1 MALGVRIVSAVFIGA
16 ALMPG
21 AALALP
27 KTAPLARPVSV
38 PKLMHEALVPGLQM
52 AIISNGRIEAV
63 RNFGTVDANT
73 GAAVTKATVFEAAS
87 LSKPVFAYGV
97 LKLASAGRIDLD
109 ALIGRYLPDLKGSA
123 AQLTPRQLL
132 SHTGGL
138 PNGSGKLEGST
149 ANIGRFSYSGD
160 GFFLLQRVVE
170 AITKQPLDD
179 YMRTAV
185 FEPLGMA
192 SSSFVWRDAYRA
204 TKAFGHSFTGTNAGR
219 AHIPDARAQSSLET
233 TAADL
238 ARFMLAT
245 IKGQDLDPTL
255 ARQLFGPQVKLERGC
270 SDCLGK
276 PRGPLSDTMSW
287 GLGWG
292 LEQTKRGRFAWHY
305 GDNNT
310 VQGYAAIALD
320 GSRGVVILTNSANG
334 HSIIPSVATPV
345 LHVDAPGY
353 AWVGVYAPYTDPARR
368 LLVRIVQGRVARQP
382 DLTIPRAD
390 LIQVADRLTQG
401 GKPAEA
407 ATLLRRLPGGP
418 GDAGELARLAEAQR
432 KAGDLVQ
439 ARRDAEAV
447 LARDPTNKAALKVVE
462 KIAMSARAV
471 PTTLLDR
478 YAGRYAS
485 PYGPLTVTR
494 SGSRLVSRF
503 EDQPPSD
510 LLAISDHQFLIDE
523 IGLPITFVQG
533 VDGKVTHAVIQA
545 GSPVTLRR
553 L

>member
-1 MALGVRIVSAVFIGA
+1 MTLGVRIASAVLMAAALVPGATLALAGNALRTPAGSVSA
-16 ALMPG
+16 
-21 AALALP
+21 
-27 KTAPLARPVSV
+27 
-38 PKLMHEALVPGLQM
+38 LMHEALVPGLQM
-52 AIISNGRIEAV
+52 AIISNGRVEAV
-63 RNFGTVDANT
+63 RSFGTVDADT
-73 GAAVTKATVFEAAS
+73 GAPVTKRSVFEAAS

-109 ALIGRYLPDLKGSA
+109 APVGRYLPDLKGPA

-138 PNGSGKLEGST
+138 PNGSGKLEVST
-149 ANIGRFSYSGD
+149 ADIGRFSYSGD
-160 GFFLLQRVVE
+160 GFGLLQRVVV
-170 AITKQPLDD
+170 AITKQPLND

-192 SSSFVWRDAYRA
+192 SSSYVWRDAYRA
-204 TKAFGHSFTGTNAGR
+204 TKVFGHSFTGTNAGR

-233 TAADL
+233 TAADY

-245 IKGQDLDPTL
+245 IKGQGLNPAL
-255 ARQLFGPQVKLERGC
+255 ARQVFSPQVKLERGC
-270 SDCLGK
+270 SECLGK
-276 PRGPLSDTMSW
+276 PRGRLSETMSW

-310 VQGYAAIALD
+310 MQGYAAITLD

-334 HSIIPSVATPV
+334 HSMIPSVASPV

-353 AWVGVYAPYTDPARR
+353 AWVRVYAPYTDPSRR
-368 LLVRIVQGRVARQP
+368 LLVRVVHGGVLRQA
-382 DLTIPRAD
+382 DLALPRAD
-390 LIQVADRLTQG
+390 LIQIANRLTRG
-401 GKPAEA
+401 GKPGDA
-407 ATLLRRLPGGP
+407 ASLLRRLPGGP
-418 GDAGELARLAEAQR
+418 RDAGELGRLAEAER
-432 KAGDLVQ
+432 KAGDLLQ
-439 ARRDAEAV
+439 ARRDAEAA
-447 LARDPTNKAALKVVE
+447 LARDPTNKPARNVLE
-462 KIAMSARAV
+462 KIAMTGRPV
-471 PTTLLDR
+471 PTALLDR
-478 YAGRYAS
+478 YAGTYAS

-494 SGSRLVSRF
+494 SGSRLVGRF

-510 LLAISDHQFLIDE
+510 LLAMSDHQFLIDE

-533 VDGKVTHAVIQA
+533 ADGQVTHAVVEA
-545 GSPVTLRR
+545 GSSVTLRR